1 LLSFSSEEITM
12 IRINLV
18 SGPRNISTALMYS
31 FAQRADTVVLDE
43 PYYAFYLHNSG
54 VDHPGKDEVLKSQP
68 ISEEEVSKKIF
79 ATGTNEILFI
89 KNMAHHLELM
99 DQSFVER
106 VTNVFLIRDPRLILA
121 SYSQV
126 IEAPTL
132 RDIGIEYQY
141 NLFNRLKK
149 LGQQPVVMDSGVILK
164 DPESVLK
171 KLCVRLGISFMKEML
186 HWRPGPKEYDGVWAK
201 YWYSNVHKSKG
212 FEVQPTSNRPLGAH
226 LRTVND
232 QAQYYYDQ
240 LLSFS
245 LQP

>member
-1 LLSFSSEEITM
+1 M

-43 PYYAFYLHNSG
+43 PFYAFYLHKSG
-54 VDHPGKDEVLKSQP
+54 VEHPGKDEVLKSQP
-68 ISEEEVSKKIF
+68 IEESEVTRMIFSASSPEVM
-79 ATGTNEILFI
+79 FI

-99 DQSFVER
+99 DQGFVER
-106 VTNVFLIRDPRLILA
+106 VTNVFLIRNPRQILA

-132 RDIGIEYQY
+132 RDIGVEYQFL
-141 NLFNRLKK
+141 LFERLKK
-149 LGQQPVVMDSGVILK
+149 MGQTPIVMDSGLILK
-164 DPESVLK
+164 GPESVLK
-171 KLCVRLGISFMKEML
+171 KLCKLIGIPFMKEML
-186 HWRPGPKEYDGVWAK
+186 HWNPGPKEYDGVWAK
-201 YWYSNVHKSKG
+201 YWYANVHKSKG
-212 FEVQPTSNRPLGAH
+212 FELQPTSNRPLATH
-226 LRTVND
+226 LTELNER
-232 QAQYYYDQ
+232 AQYYYDQ

>member
-1 LLSFSSEEITM
+1 M

-31 FAQRADTVVLDE
+31 FAQRTDTVVLDE
-43 PYYAFYLHNSG
+43 PYYAFYLHKSG

-79 ATGTNEILFI
+79 GAGSNEILFI

-106 VTNVFLIRDPRLILA
+106 VTNVFLIRNPRQILA

-132 RDIGIEYQY
+132 RDIGVEYQF
-141 NLFNRLKK
+141 NLFERLKK
-149 LGQQPVVMDSGVILK
+149 VGQQPIVMDSGLILK

-171 KLCVRLGISFMKEML
+171 KLCSSVGISFMKEML
-186 HWRPGPKEYDGVWAK
+186 HWNQGPKEYDGVWAK
-201 YWYSNVHKSKG
+201 YWYSNVHKSQG
-212 FEVQPTSNRPLGAH
+212 FEVQPTSNRSLGAH
-226 LRTVND
+226 LSKLND
-232 QAQYYYDQ
+232 KAQYYYDQ